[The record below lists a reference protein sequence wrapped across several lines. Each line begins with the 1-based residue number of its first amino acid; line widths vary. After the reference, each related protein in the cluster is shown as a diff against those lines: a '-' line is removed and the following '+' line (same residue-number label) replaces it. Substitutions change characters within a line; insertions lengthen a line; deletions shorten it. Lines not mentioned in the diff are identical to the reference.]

1 MDIKLGRGRISLTL
15 YPKVNK
21 IQDIPHREHR
31 GHLFSRKPYVDKTH
45 NNAREES
52 STPML
57 KQESNKSKSKT
68 KGKILIVD
76 DEPDI
81 TESFG
86 LALEDS
92 GFEVDKYNDPAVAL
106 ASFKPTVY
114 GLLILDI
121 KMPKMDGFE
130 LYDKLKK
137 IDKKVNVFF
146 VSAFEVDREALS
158 KQYSGLNIENFLSK
172 PIHIPEL
179 IKRVEEQIWQM
190 M

>member
-1 MDIKLGRGRISLTL
+1 
-15 YPKVNK
+15 
-21 IQDIPHREHR
+21 
-31 GHLFSRKPYVDKTH
+31 
-45 NNAREES
+45 
-52 STPML
+52 ML
-57 KQESNKSKSKT
+57 KQESNKSKSMT

-121 KMPKMDGFE
+121 KMPKMDSFE

-137 IDKKVNVFF
+137 M
-146 VSAFEVDREALS
+146 
-158 KQYSGLNIENFLSK
+158 
-172 PIHIPEL
+172 
-179 IKRVEEQIWQM
+179 IKRSTCSSSARLK
-190 M
+190 

>member
-1 MDIKLGRGRISLTL
+1 
-15 YPKVNK
+15 
-21 IQDIPHREHR
+21 
-31 GHLFSRKPYVDKTH
+31 
-45 NNAREES
+45 
-52 STPML
+52 ML
-57 KQESNKSKSKT
+57 KQESDKSKSKT
-68 KGKILIVD
+68 NGRILIVD

-106 ASFKPTVY
+106 ASFEPNLY

-130 LYDKLKK
+130 LYDKIKQV
-137 IDKKVNVFF
+137 DKKVKVFF
-146 VSAFEVDREALS
+146 ISAFEVDYAALS
-158 KQYSGLNIENFLSK
+158 KQYPGLKIENFLPK
-172 PIHIPEL
+172 PIQIPEL
-179 IKRVEEQIWQM
+179 IKRVEEQIHM

>member
-1 MDIKLGRGRISLTL
+1 M
-15 YPKVNK
+15 
-21 IQDIPHREHR
+21 
-31 GHLFSRKPYVDKTH
+31 
-45 NNAREES
+45 
-52 STPML
+52 M
-57 KQESNKSKSKT
+57 KQESNKSKSKSKT

-106 ASFKPTVY
+106 ASFKSNVY

-130 LYDKLKK
+130 LYDKVKK
-137 IDKKVNVFF
+137 IDKKAKVFF
-146 VSAFEVDREALS
+146 ISAFDIDRAAIS
-158 KQYSGLNIENFLSK
+158 KKYSDLKMENFLPK
-172 PIHIPEL
+172 PIQIAQL
-179 IKRVEEQIWQM
+179 INRIEEQL
-190 M
+190 

>member
-1 MDIKLGRGRISLTL
+1 
-15 YPKVNK
+15 
-21 IQDIPHREHR
+21 
-31 GHLFSRKPYVDKTH
+31 
-45 NNAREES
+45 
-52 STPML
+52 ML
-57 KQESNKSKSKT
+57 KQESDKSKSKT
-68 KGKILIVD
+68 NGKILIVD

-106 ASFKPTVY
+106 ASFNPNVY

-130 LYDKLKK
+130 LYDKIKK
-137 IDKKVNVFF
+137 IDKKVKVFF
-146 VSAFEVDREALS
+146 ISAFEVDRAALS
-158 KQYSGLNIENFLSK
+158 KQYPGLKIENFLPK
-172 PIHIPEL
+172 PIQIPEL
-179 IKRVEEQIWQM
+179 IKRVEEQIHM